1 MNRDLAILMA
11 AMECGYPGNNNYRVR
26 QLRREAVEPPK
37 PRTTDSIRLQPTWV
51 HKMIPLKTLAAIVSF
66 FRLS

>member
-11 AMECGYPGNNNYRVR
+11 AMECGYPGNNYRAQ

-37 PRTTDSIRLQPTWV
+37 PRELARISLQPTWI
-51 HKMIPLKTLAAIVSF
+51 HKLLPLKTFAAIVSF